1 MNEPNK
7 DRGWTRDE
15 LYNRY
20 KTKGNSAEDYREKN
34 FMVTT
39 RTWLDDRLEEY
50 QLMDGF
56 DDCIAGVSSRFG
68 QVPVVCY
75 DRNKVIKKLMDQG
88 MTWEEAEEF
97 HEFNQAGAWTG
108 ETTPAFITMVGDA

>member
-1 MNEPNK
+1 
-7 DRGWTRDE
+7 
-15 LYNRY
+15 
-20 KTKGNSAEDYREKN
+20 
-34 FMVTT
+34 MVTT

-50 QLMDGF
+50 QVMDGF

-88 MTWEEAEEF
+88 MTWEEAEEY

-108 ETTPAFITMVGDA
+108 ETTPAFITMVGDV